1 MNNLMSN
8 KQKDNHSPN
17 NTTDTSMAKESDY
30 TGGAMQHLF
39 KRILGLQGL
48 GAQALSRSWWQR
60 WVYPLLFLLT
70 LTLSLATYL
79 TLDSVQ
85 QSVNTYIND
94 NQRALVGGDLILN
107 SKQDWP
113 SEVLAQVKTIADT
126 QTVYD
131 YQFTAMVVTDEQT
144 LLTSVKAVS
153 PAYPLYGEA
162 ELASGQPL
170 WEQLTS
176 NNVVVAPEV
185 LNGLN
190 ANIGDQITIGDAE
203 FTISDVLTK
212 EPDRPL
218 TAFGF
223 GGRVLMQQDALA
235 ATNLLGER
243 SRINYRIEL
252 AGEPELMAEQY
263 DKLTQIL
270 TNYPDI
276 ELSDAESADTSV
288 SRISDNVLMFLKL
301 LVIAVLLLSAVAMY
315 GVITAFVTKQQSSN
329 AIRLALGEPLGSLKR
344 SYYQLLI
351 VTTIIA
357 CIAAIIVS
365 FGLLKVGQPYLGAIL
380 PADVGLAI
388 NPISAIKTIIIALVL
403 TLLIAQRGLSTLSTT
418 KPATLL
424 SQGASQ
430 QVQNLPW
437 YQRLPL
443 LWYGLM
449 LTGLYAFFAYE
460 VSSFKLG
467 AQLLIG
473 LIGFVAIFWLL
484 ARAWLW
490 LLAKLATNSNISWM
504 QRIAIHNLA
513 RKGNQSAL
521 FFVTLSLSVAVL
533 TLITTLNH
541 SINTQFVN
549 AYPEDAPNLFLLDIQ
564 SDQHDEIDNII
575 GAPVSYYP
583 VIRARVVTANNVP
596 VQDIEPAD
604 GFDDPARV
612 FNLSYADTVMDT
624 EFITDAVKDKQLY
637 APINVQNQTEN
648 ERGTLQNS
656 VQQSVQISEQTIAP
670 MSILDTAASLL
681 NVGMGDQVR
690 FNIQGIEI
698 VGQITSIRSRYE
710 QGPSPYFYFL
720 FEPAVLSAAP
730 QIQFATAHVAADDI
744 PDLQGKLVRQFPAV
758 TTIDGTAIAQQIQ
771 ELVVQMSR
779 LVYVFTLLALLTG
792 IMVLIS
798 SLLSTSQDRMQE
810 SASFRLL
817 GMQKRDLYMLNIL
830 ELGILGISAA
840 LFAVI
845 IANIGAWAA
854 ITQWF
859 NLQFSVPWASLG
871 IGGVTLVAL
880 LFAIAIIYVRLVIG
894 RGIMARVRAM
904 I

>member
-1 MNNLMSN
+1 M
-8 KQKDNHSPN
+8 DNMDNES
-17 NTTDTSMAKESDY
+17 TDSRGIIS
-30 TGGAMQHLF
+30 QLF
-39 KRILGLQGL
+39 NRLLISKNL

-60 WVYPLLFLLT
+60 WIYPVLFLIT
-70 LTLSLATYL
+70 LVLSLATYL
-79 TLDSVQ
+79 TLDSIQ
-85 QSVNTYIND
+85 QSVDTYIND

-113 SEVLAQVKTIADT
+113 SEILAQVETVADT
-126 QTVYD
+126 QIVYD
-131 YQFTAMVVTDEQT
+131 YQFSAMVVTDEQT
-144 LLTSVKAVS
+144 LLASVKAVS

-170 WEQLTS
+170 WQQLS
-176 NNVVVAPEV
+176 AANVVVAPEV
-185 LNGLN
+185 LNSLN
-190 ANIGDQITIGDAE
+190 ASVGDQITIGDAE
-203 FTISDVLTK
+203 FIISDVLTK

-223 GGRVLMQQDALA
+223 GGRVLMHQDALA
-235 ATNLLGER
+235 ATNLLGQR

-252 AGEPELMAEQY
+252 AGAPELMAVQR

-270 TNYPDI
+270 NNYPDI
-276 ELSDAESADTSV
+276 ELSDAKSADTSV

-329 AIRLALGEPLGSLKR
+329 AIRLALGEPLKSLKR

-357 CIAAIIVS
+357 CVAAVIVS
-365 FGLLKVGQPYLGAIL
+365 FGLLKVGQPYLIAIL

-403 TLLIAQRGLSTLSTT
+403 TLLIAQRGLSTLSST

-424 SQGASQ
+424 NQGASTNS
-430 QVQNLPW
+430 QNLPW
-437 YQRLPL
+437 YRSLPL

-449 LTGLYAFFAYE
+449 LVGLYVFFAYE
-460 VSSFKLG
+460 VNSLLLG
-467 AQLLIG
+467 AQLLVG
-473 LIGFVAIFWLL
+473 LTAFVAIFWLL
-484 ARAWLW
+484 ARGWLW
-490 LLAKLATNSNISWM
+490 LLTKFAKHSNISWM

-541 SINTQFVN
+541 SINAQFIN

-564 SDQHDEIDNII
+564 SDQHDEINNII
-575 GAPVSYYP
+575 AAPVSYYP
-583 VIRARVVTANNVP
+583 VIRARVVTANNIP

-624 EFITDAVKDKQLY
+624 EFITDAVENDKLY
-637 APINVQNQTEN
+637 APIKTADNDPAQT
-648 ERGTLQNS
+648 
-656 VQQSVQISEQTIAP
+656 VAP
-670 MSILDTAASLL
+670 LSILDTAASLL

-710 QGPSPYFYFL
+710 KGPSPYFYFL
-720 FEPAVLSAAP
+720 FEPKVLAAAP

-744 PDLQGKLVRQFPAV
+744 PKLQGQLVREFPAV
-758 TTIDGTAIAQQIQ
+758 TTIDGTAIAEQVQ

-798 SLLSTSQDRMQE
+798 SLLSTSQDRMKD

-817 GMQKRDLYMLNIL
+817 GMQKRDLYMLNTL

-859 NLQFSVPWASLG
+859 NLRFSVPWTSLG
-871 IGGVTLVAL
+871 MGGVALIGL
-880 LFAIAIIYVRLVIG
+880 LFAIAIIYVKLVIG

>member
-1 MNNLMSN
+1 MTKATIKKSDTAINN
-8 KQKDNHSPN
+8 QA
-17 NTTDTSMAKESDY
+17 TDTKGSSFFSRQ
-30 TGGAMQHLF
+30 T
-39 KRILGLQGL
+39 L
-48 GAQALSRSWWQR
+48 GAKALTRSWWQR
-60 WVYPLLFLLT
+60 WVYPVLFLMT

-85 QSVNTYIND
+85 QSFDSYIND

-113 SEVLAQVKTIADT
+113 SEVLSQVETIPNT
-126 QTVYD
+126 QIVYD
-131 YQFTAMVVTDEQT
+131 YQFSAMLVNDEQT
-144 LLTSVKAVS
+144 LLASVKAVS
-153 PAYPLYGEA
+153 PSYPLYGTA

-170 WEQLTS
+170 WDQLTS
-176 NNVVVAPEV
+176 DSVIVAPEV
-185 LNGLN
+185 LSSLQ
-190 ANIGDQITIGDAE
+190 ADVGDRITIGDAQ

-218 TAFGF
+218 TTFGF
-223 GGRVLMQQDALA
+223 GGRVLMKQDALPS
-235 ATNLLGER
+235 TNLLGQR
-243 SRINYRIEL
+243 SRINYRIEM
-252 AGEPELMAEQY
+252 AGDPELITTQREQ
-263 DKLTQIL
+263 LTDIL

-315 GVITAFVTKQQSSN
+315 GVISAFVSKQQSNN

-351 VTTIIA
+351 VTTVIA
-357 CIAAIIVS
+357 CIAAVALS
-365 FGLLKVGQPYLGAIL
+365 LGLLKIGQPYMVAIL

-388 NPISAIKTIIIALVL
+388 NPISAIKTIVIALAL
-403 TLLIAQRGLSTLSTT
+403 TLLIAQRGLSALNTT

-424 SQGASQ
+424 NQGASTQ
-430 QVQNLPW
+430 TQNLPW
-437 YQRLPL
+437 YRRVPL
-443 LWYGLM
+443 LWYGLV
-449 LTGLYAFFAYE
+449 LAGLYAFFAYE
-460 VSSFKLG
+460 VGSLSLG
-467 AQLLIG
+467 AQLLGG

-484 ARAWLW
+484 ARGWLW
-490 LLAKLATNSNISWM
+490 LLNKLASNTKVSWM

-541 SINTQFVN
+541 SINAQFIN
-549 AYPEDAPNLFLLDIQ
+549 AYPEDAPNLFLLDVQ
-564 SDQHDEIDNII
+564 SDQHDDIDAII
-575 GAPVSYYP
+575 EAPVTYYP
-583 VIRARVVTANNVP
+583 VIRARVETANNVAAK
-596 VQDIEPAD
+596 DIEPAD
-604 GFDDPARV
+604 GFDDPTRV
-612 FNLSYADTVMDT
+612 FNLSYADTVMET
-624 EFITDAVKDKQLY
+624 EYITESLTDDALY
-637 APINVQNQTEN
+637 SSIDATN
-648 ERGTLQNS
+648 E
-656 VQQSVQISEQTIAP
+656 QIKP
-670 MSILDTAASLL
+670 LSILDTAAGML

-698 VGQITSIRSRYE
+698 IGQITSIRTRYE
-710 QGPSPYFYFL
+710 RGPSPYFYFL
-720 FEPAVLSAAP
+720 FEPSVLSAAP
-730 QIQFATAHVAADDI
+730 QIQFATAHVSEDAI
-744 PDLQGKLVRQFPAV
+744 PELQGKLVREFPAV
-758 TTIDGTAIAQQIQ
+758 TTIDGTAIAKQIQ

-792 IMVLIS
+792 VMVLIS
-798 SLLSTSQDRMQE
+798 SLLSTSQDRMKD

-830 ELGILGISAA
+830 ELGVLGISAA
-840 LFAVI
+840 IFAVV
-845 IANIGAWAA
+845 IASVGAWAA

-859 NLQFSVPWASLG
+859 NLQFSVPWTSLA
-871 IGGVTLVAL
+871 IGGAALIVL

>member
-1 MNNLMSN
+1 MNEKLT
-8 KQKDNHSPN
+8 DNTS
-17 NTTDTSMAKESDY
+17 TDIKKTDTSMLN
-30 TGGAMQHLF
+30 QLF
-39 KRILGLQGL
+39 TKTLGS
-48 GAQALSRSWWQR
+48 QALSRSWWQR
-60 WVYPLLFLLT
+60 WVYPVLFLLT

-85 QSVNTYIND
+85 QSVDSYIND

-113 SEVLAQVKTIADT
+113 SEVLSQVETIPNT

-131 YQFTAMVVTDEQT
+131 YQFSAMLVNDEQT
-144 LLTSVKAVS
+144 LLASVKAVS
-153 PAYPLYGEA
+153 PSYPLYGTA

-170 WEQLTS
+170 WDQLTS
-176 NNVVVAPEV
+176 DNVIVAPEV
-185 LNGLN
+185 LSSLQ
-190 ANIGDQITIGDAE
+190 ADVGDRITIGDAQ

-218 TAFGF
+218 TTFGF
-223 GGRVLMQQDALA
+223 GGRVLMKQDSLPS
-235 ATNLLGER
+235 TNLLGQR
-243 SRINYRIEL
+243 SRINYRIEM
-252 AGEPELMAEQY
+252 AGDPELITTQREQ
-263 DKLTQIL
+263 LTDIL

-315 GVITAFVTKQQSSN
+315 GVISAFVSKQQSNN

-351 VTTIIA
+351 ITTVIA
-357 CIAAIIVS
+357 CIAAVALS
-365 FGLLKVGQPYLGAIL
+365 LGLLKIGQPYLVAIL

-388 NPISAIKTIIIALVL
+388 NPISAIKTIVIALAL
-403 TLLIAQRGLSTLSTT
+403 TLLIAQRGLSALNTT

-424 SQGASQ
+424 NQGASTQ
-430 QVQNLPW
+430 TQNLPW
-437 YQRLPL
+437 YRRVPL
-443 LWYGLM
+443 LWYGLV
-449 LTGLYAFFAYE
+449 LAGLYAFFAYE
-460 VSSFKLG
+460 VGSLSLG
-467 AQLLIG
+467 AQLLGG

-484 ARAWLW
+484 ARGWLW
-490 LLAKLATNSNISWM
+490 LLNKLASNTKVSWM

-541 SINTQFVN
+541 SINAQFIN
-549 AYPEDAPNLFLLDIQ
+549 AYPEDAPNLFLLDVQ
-564 SDQHDEIDNII
+564 SDQHDDIDTII
-575 GAPVSYYP
+575 EAPVTYYP
-583 VIRARVVTANNVP
+583 VIRARVETANDVAAK
-596 VQDIEPAD
+596 DIEPAD
-604 GFDDPARV
+604 GFDDPTRV
-612 FNLSYADTVMDT
+612 FNLSYADTVMET
-624 EFITDAVKDKQLY
+624 EYITESLTDDALY
-637 APINVQNQTEN
+637 TPIDATN
-648 ERGTLQNS
+648 E
-656 VQQSVQISEQTIAP
+656 QIKP
-670 MSILDTAASLL
+670 LSILDTAAGML

-698 VGQITSIRSRYE
+698 IGQITSIRTRYE
-710 QGPSPYFYFL
+710 RGPSPYFYFL
-720 FEPAVLSAAP
+720 FEPSVLSAAP
-730 QIQFATAHVAADDI
+730 QIQFATAHVSEDAI
-744 PDLQGKLVRQFPAV
+744 PELQGKLVREFPAV
-758 TTIDGTAIAQQIQ
+758 TTIDGTAIAKQIQ

-792 IMVLIS
+792 VMVLIS
-798 SLLSTSQDRMQE
+798 SLLSTSQDRMKD

-830 ELGILGISAA
+830 ELGVLGISAA
-840 LFAVI
+840 TFAVV
-845 IANIGAWAA
+845 IASVGAWAA

-859 NLQFSVPWASLG
+859 NLQFSVPWTSLA
-871 IGGVTLVAL
+871 IGGAALIVL

-904 I
+904 V

>member
-1 MNNLMSN
+1 MNNLNNN
-8 KQKDNHSPN
+8 KQTEQHSPIDATA
-17 NTTDTSMAKESDY
+17 TTDNSMAKESDY
-30 TGGAMQHLF
+30 TGGIMRQLF
-39 KRILGLQGL
+39 SSILSLPILCLQGL

-60 WVYPLLFLLT
+60 WIYPLLFLLT

-107 SKQDWP
+107 SKQEWP
-113 SEVLAQVKTIADT
+113 SEVLTQVETVADT
-126 QTVYD
+126 QIVYD
-131 YQFTAMVVTDEQT
+131 YQFSAMVVTDEQT
-144 LLTSVKAVS
+144 LLASVKAVS

-170 WEQLTS
+170 WERLTS
-176 NNVVVAPEV
+176 ENVIVAPEV
-185 LNGLN
+185 LNSLN
-190 ANIGDQITIGDAE
+190 ASVGDQITIGDAE

-223 GGRVLMQQDALA
+223 GGRVLMHQDALA
-235 ATNLLGER
+235 ATNLLGQR

-252 AGEPELMAEQY
+252 AGEPELMAVQR

-301 LVIAVLLLSAVAMY
+301 LVIAVLLLSAVATY

-329 AIRLALGEPLGSLKR
+329 AIRLALGEPLKSLKR

-357 CIAAIIVS
+357 CIAAVIVS
-365 FGLLKVGQPYLGAIL
+365 FGLLKVGQPYLIAIL

-424 SQGASQ
+424 NQGVSTNSQ
-430 QVQNLPW
+430 NMPW

-449 LTGLYAFFAYE
+449 LIGLYAFFAYE
-460 VSSFKLG
+460 VNSLILG

-473 LIGFVAIFWLL
+473 LTVFVAIFWLL
-484 ARAWLW
+484 ARGWLW
-490 LLAKLATNSNISWM
+490 ILTKFAKHSNISWM

-541 SINTQFVN
+541 SINAQFIN

-564 SDQHDEIDNII
+564 SDQHDEINNII
-575 GAPVSYYP
+575 AAPVSYYP
-583 VIRARVVTANNVP
+583 VIRARVVTANDVP

-604 GFDDPARV
+604 GFDDPTRV

-624 EFITDAVKDKQLY
+624 EFITDSLVKNELY
-637 APINVQNQTEN
+637 APIQTTDN
-648 ERGTLQNS
+648 DPA
-656 VQQSVQISEQTIAP
+656 QTVAP
-670 MSILDTAASLL
+670 LSILDTAASLL

-710 QGPSPYFYFL
+710 KGPSPYFYFL
-720 FEPAVLSAAP
+720 FEPDVLAAAP
-730 QIQFATAHVAADDI
+730 QIQFATAHVAAEDI
-744 PDLQGKLVRQFPAV
+744 PKLQGQLVREFPAV
-758 TTIDGTAIAQQIQ
+758 TTIDGTAIAQQVQ

-798 SLLSTSQDRMQE
+798 SLLSTSQDRMAD

-859 NLQFSVPWASLG
+859 NLRFSVPWVSLG
-871 IGGVTLVAL
+871 IGGVALVIL

>member
-1 MNNLMSN
+1 M
-8 KQKDNHSPN
+8 DNMDNES
-17 NTTDTSMAKESDY
+17 TDSRGIIS
-30 TGGAMQHLF
+30 QLF
-39 KRILGLQGL
+39 NRLLISKNL

-60 WVYPLLFLLT
+60 WIYPVLFLIT
-70 LTLSLATYL
+70 LVLSLATYL
-79 TLDSVQ
+79 TLDSIQ
-85 QSVNTYIND
+85 QSVDTYIND

-113 SEVLAQVKTIADT
+113 SEILAQVETVADT
-126 QTVYD
+126 QIVYD
-131 YQFTAMVVTDEQT
+131 YQFSAMVVTDEQT
-144 LLTSVKAVS
+144 LLASVKAVS

-170 WEQLTS
+170 WQQLS
-176 NNVVVAPEV
+176 AANVVVAPEV
-185 LNGLN
+185 LNSLN
-190 ANIGDQITIGDAE
+190 ASVGDQITIGDAE
-203 FTISDVLTK
+203 FIISDVLTK

-223 GGRVLMQQDALA
+223 GGRVLMHQDALA
-235 ATNLLGER
+235 ATNLLGQR

-252 AGEPELMAEQY
+252 AGAPELMAVQR

-270 TNYPDI
+270 NNYPDI
-276 ELSDAESADTSV
+276 ELSDAKSADTSV

-329 AIRLALGEPLGSLKR
+329 AIRLALGEPLKSLKR

-357 CIAAIIVS
+357 CVAAVIVS
-365 FGLLKVGQPYLGAIL
+365 FGLLNVGQSYLIAIL

-403 TLLIAQRGLSTLSTT
+403 TLLIAQRGLSTLSST

-424 SQGASQ
+424 NQGASTNS
-430 QVQNLPW
+430 QNLPW
-437 YQRLPL
+437 YRSLPL

-449 LTGLYAFFAYE
+449 LVGLYVFFAYE
-460 VSSFKLG
+460 VNSLLLG

-473 LIGFVAIFWLL
+473 LTAFVAIFWLL
-484 ARAWLW
+484 ARGWLW
-490 LLAKLATNSNISWM
+490 LLTKFAKHSNISWM

-541 SINTQFVN
+541 SINAQFIN

-564 SDQHDEIDNII
+564 SDQHDEINNII
-575 GAPVSYYP
+575 AAPVSYYP
-583 VIRARVVTANNVP
+583 VIRARVVTANNIP

-624 EFITDAVKDKQLY
+624 EFITDAVENDKLY
-637 APINVQNQTEN
+637 APIKTSDNDPAQT
-648 ERGTLQNS
+648 
-656 VQQSVQISEQTIAP
+656 VAP
-670 MSILDTAASLL
+670 LSILDTAASLL

-710 QGPSPYFYFL
+710 KGPSPYFYFL
-720 FEPAVLSAAP
+720 FEPEVLAAAP

-744 PDLQGKLVRQFPAV
+744 PKLQGQLVREFPAV
-758 TTIDGTAIAQQIQ
+758 TTIDGTAIAQQVQ

-798 SLLSTSQDRMQE
+798 SLLSTSQDRMKD

-830 ELGILGISAA
+830 ELSILGISAA

-859 NLQFSVPWASLG
+859 NLRFSVPWTSLA
-871 IGGVTLVAL
+871 IGGVALVVL

>member
-1 MNNLMSN
+1 M
-8 KQKDNHSPN
+8 DNMDNES
-17 NTTDTSMAKESDY
+17 TDSRGIIS
-30 TGGAMQHLF
+30 QLF
-39 KRILGLQGL
+39 NRLLISKNL

-60 WVYPLLFLLT
+60 WIYPVLFLIT
-70 LTLSLATYL
+70 LVLSLATYL
-79 TLDSVQ
+79 TLDSIQ
-85 QSVNTYIND
+85 QSVDTYIND

-113 SEVLAQVKTIADT
+113 SEILAQVETVADT
-126 QTVYD
+126 QIVYD
-131 YQFTAMVVTDEQT
+131 YQFSAMVVTDEQT
-144 LLTSVKAVS
+144 LLASVKAVS

-170 WEQLTS
+170 WQQLS
-176 NNVVVAPEV
+176 AANVVVAPEV
-185 LNGLN
+185 LNSLN
-190 ANIGDQITIGDAE
+190 ASVGDQITIGDAE
-203 FTISDVLTK
+203 FIISDVLTK

-223 GGRVLMQQDALA
+223 GGRVLMHQDALA
-235 ATNLLGER
+235 ATNLLGQR

-252 AGEPELMAEQY
+252 AGAPELMAVQR

-270 TNYPDI
+270 NNYPDI
-276 ELSDAESADTSV
+276 ELSDAKSADTSV

-329 AIRLALGEPLGSLKR
+329 AIRLALGEPLKSLKR

-357 CIAAIIVS
+357 CVAAVIVS
-365 FGLLKVGQPYLGAIL
+365 FGLLKVGQPYLIAIL

-403 TLLIAQRGLSTLSTT
+403 TLLIAQRGLSTLSST

-424 SQGASQ
+424 NQGASTNS
-430 QVQNLPW
+430 QNLPW
-437 YQRLPL
+437 YRSLPL

-449 LTGLYAFFAYE
+449 LVGLYVFFAYE
-460 VSSFKLG
+460 VNSLLLG

-473 LIGFVAIFWLL
+473 LTAFVAIFWLL
-484 ARAWLW
+484 ARGWLW
-490 LLAKLATNSNISWM
+490 LLTKFAKHSNISWM

-541 SINTQFVN
+541 SINAQFIN

-564 SDQHDEIDNII
+564 SDQHDEINNII
-575 GAPVSYYP
+575 AAPVSYYP
-583 VIRARVVTANNVP
+583 VIRARVVTANNIP

-624 EFITDAVKDKQLY
+624 EFITDAVENDKLY
-637 APINVQNQTEN
+637 APIKTSDNDPAQT
-648 ERGTLQNS
+648 
-656 VQQSVQISEQTIAP
+656 VAP
-670 MSILDTAASLL
+670 LSILDTAASLL

-710 QGPSPYFYFL
+710 KGPSPYFYFL
-720 FEPAVLSAAP
+720 FEPKVLAAAP

-744 PDLQGKLVRQFPAV
+744 PKLQGQLVREFPAV
-758 TTIDGTAIAQQIQ
+758 TTIDGTAIAEQVQ

-798 SLLSTSQDRMQE
+798 SLLSTSQDRMKD

-817 GMQKRDLYMLNIL
+817 GMQKRDLYMLNTL

-859 NLQFSVPWASLG
+859 NLRFSVPWTSLG
-871 IGGVTLVAL
+871 MGGVALIGL
-880 LFAIAIIYVRLVIG
+880 LFAIAIIYVKLVIG

>member
-1 MNNLMSN
+1 MDQKSMDNMDNESNDSRGIISQLFNRLLISKNLGS
-8 KQKDNHSPN
+8 
-17 NTTDTSMAKESDY
+17 
-30 TGGAMQHLF
+30 
-39 KRILGLQGL
+39 
-48 GAQALSRSWWQR
+48 QALSRSWWQR
-60 WVYPLLFLLT
+60 WIYPVLFLIT
-70 LTLSLATYL
+70 LVLSLATYL
-79 TLDSVQ
+79 TLDSIQ
-85 QSVNTYIND
+85 QSVDTYIND

-113 SEVLAQVKTIADT
+113 SEILAQVETVADT
-126 QTVYD
+126 QIVYD
-131 YQFTAMVVTDEQT
+131 YQFSAMVVTDEQT
-144 LLTSVKAVS
+144 LLASVKAVS

-170 WEQLTS
+170 WQQLS
-176 NNVVVAPEV
+176 AANVVVAPEV
-185 LNGLN
+185 LNSLN
-190 ANIGDQITIGDAE
+190 ASVGDQITIGDAE
-203 FTISDVLTK
+203 FIISDVLTK

-223 GGRVLMQQDALA
+223 GGRVLMHQDALA
-235 ATNLLGER
+235 ATNLLGQR

-252 AGEPELMAEQY
+252 AGAPELMAVQR

-270 TNYPDI
+270 NNYPDI
-276 ELSDAESADTSV
+276 ELSDAKSADTSV

-329 AIRLALGEPLGSLKR
+329 AIRLALGEPLKSLKR

-357 CIAAIIVS
+357 CVAAVIVS
-365 FGLLKVGQPYLGAIL
+365 FGLLKVGQPYLIAIL

-403 TLLIAQRGLSTLSTT
+403 TLLIAQRGLSTLSST

-424 SQGASQ
+424 NQGASTNS
-430 QVQNLPW
+430 QNLPW
-437 YQRLPL
+437 YRSLPL

-449 LTGLYAFFAYE
+449 LVGLYVFFAYE
-460 VSSFKLG
+460 VNSLLLG

-473 LIGFVAIFWLL
+473 LTAFVAIFWLL
-484 ARAWLW
+484 ARGWLW
-490 LLAKLATNSNISWM
+490 LLTKFAKHSNISWM

-541 SINTQFVN
+541 SINAQFIN

-564 SDQHDEIDNII
+564 SDQHDAINNII
-575 GAPVSYYP
+575 AAPVSYYP
-583 VIRARVVTANNVP
+583 VIRARVVTANDVP
-596 VQDIEPAD
+596 VQDIEPTD
-604 GFDDPARV
+604 GFDDPTRV

-624 EFITDAVKDKQLY
+624 EFITDAVKNDKLY
-637 APINVQNQTEN
+637 APIKTTANDPAQT
-648 ERGTLQNS
+648 
-656 VQQSVQISEQTIAP
+656 VAP
-670 MSILDTAASLL
+670 LSILDTAASLL

-710 QGPSPYFYFL
+710 KGPSPYFYFL
-720 FEPAVLSAAP
+720 FEPEVLAAAP
-730 QIQFATAHVAADDI
+730 QIQFATAHVAAEDI
-744 PDLQGKLVRQFPAV
+744 PKLQGQLVREFPAV
-758 TTIDGTAIAQQIQ
+758 TTIDGTAIAEQVQ

-798 SLLSTSQDRMQE
+798 SLLSTSQDRMKD

-859 NLQFSVPWASLG
+859 NLRFSVPWTSLG
-871 IGGVTLVAL
+871 MGGVALVVL

>member
-1 MNNLMSN
+1 MTKATITENDTAINNKTANAKSGGFFS
-8 KQKDNHSPN
+8 SP
-17 NTTDTSMAKESDY
+17 T
-30 TGGAMQHLF
+30 
-39 KRILGLQGL
+39 L

-60 WVYPLLFLLT
+60 WVYPVLFLLT

-85 QSVNTYIND
+85 QSVDSYIND

-113 SEVLAQVKTIADT
+113 SEVLSQVETIPNT
-126 QTVYD
+126 QAVYD
-131 YQFTAMVVTDEQT
+131 YQFSAMLVNDEQT
-144 LLTSVKAVS
+144 LFASVKAVS
-153 PAYPLYGEA
+153 PSYPLYGTA

-170 WEQLTS
+170 WDQLTS
-176 NNVVVAPEV
+176 DSVIVAPEV
-185 LNGLN
+185 LSSLQ
-190 ANIGDQITIGDAE
+190 ADVGDRITIGDGQ

-218 TAFGF
+218 TTFGF
-223 GGRVLMQQDALA
+223 GGRVLMTQDALPS
-235 ATNLLGER
+235 TNLLGQR
-243 SRINYRIEL
+243 SRINYRIEM
-252 AGEPELMAEQY
+252 AGDPELITTQR
-263 DKLTQIL
+263 DKLTDIL

-315 GVITAFVTKQQSSN
+315 GVISAFVSKQQSNN

-351 VTTIIA
+351 ITTVIA
-357 CIAAIIVS
+357 CFAAVALS
-365 FGLLKVGQPYLGAIL
+365 LGLLKIGQPYLVAIL
-380 PADVGLAI
+380 PADVGLSI
-388 NPISAIKTIIIALVL
+388 NPISAIKTIVIALAL
-403 TLLIAQRGLSTLSTT
+403 TILIAQRGLSALNTT

-424 SQGASQ
+424 NQGASTQ
-430 QVQNLPW
+430 TQNLPW
-437 YQRLPL
+437 YRRVPL
-443 LWYGLM
+443 LWYGLV
-449 LTGLYAFFAYE
+449 LAGLYAFFAYE
-460 VSSFKLG
+460 VGSLSLG
-467 AQLLIG
+467 AQLLGG
-473 LIGFVAIFWLL
+473 LICFVAIFWLL
-484 ARAWLW
+484 ARGWLW
-490 LLAKLATNSNISWM
+490 LLNKLASNTKVSWM

-541 SINTQFVN
+541 SINAQFIN
-549 AYPEDAPNLFLLDIQ
+549 AYPEDAPNLFLLDVQ
-564 SDQHDEIDNII
+564 SDQHNDIDAII
-575 GAPVSYYP
+575 EAPVTYYP
-583 VIRARVVTANNVP
+583 VIRARVETANDVAAK
-596 VQDIEPAD
+596 DIEPAD
-604 GFDDPARV
+604 GFDDPTRV

-624 EFITDAVKDKQLY
+624 EYITESLTDDALY
-637 APINVQNQTEN
+637 TPIDATN
-648 ERGTLQNS
+648 E
-656 VQQSVQISEQTIAP
+656 QIKP
-670 MSILDTAASLL
+670 LSILDTAAGML

-698 VGQITSIRSRYE
+698 IGQITSIRTRYE
-710 QGPSPYFYFL
+710 RGPSPYFYFL
-720 FEPAVLSAAP
+720 FEPSVLSAAP
-730 QIQFATAHVAADDI
+730 QIQFATAHVSENDI
-744 PDLQGKLVRQFPAV
+744 PELQGKLVREFPAV
-758 TTIDGTAIAQQIQ
+758 TTIDGTAIAKQIQ

-792 IMVLIS
+792 VMVLIS
-798 SLLSTSQDRMQE
+798 SLLSTSQDRMKD

-830 ELGILGISAA
+830 ELGVLGISAA
-840 LFAVI
+840 TFAVV
-845 IANIGAWAA
+845 IASVGAWAA

-859 NLQFSVPWASLG
+859 NLQFSVPWTSLA
-871 IGGVTLVAL
+871 IGGAALIVL

>member
-1 MNNLMSN
+1 M
-8 KQKDNHSPN
+8 DNES
-17 NTTDTSMAKESDY
+17 TDSRGIIS
-30 TGGAMQHLF
+30 QLF
-39 KRILGLQGL
+39 NRLLISKNL

-60 WVYPLLFLLT
+60 WIYPVLFLIT
-70 LTLSLATYL
+70 LVLSLATYL
-79 TLDSVQ
+79 TLDSIQ
-85 QSVNTYIND
+85 QSVDTYIND

-113 SEVLAQVKTIADT
+113 SEILAQVETVADT
-126 QTVYD
+126 QIVYD
-131 YQFTAMVVTDEQT
+131 YQFSAMVVTDEQT
-144 LLTSVKAVS
+144 LLASVKAVS

-170 WEQLTS
+170 WQQLS
-176 NNVVVAPEV
+176 AANVVVAPEV
-185 LNGLN
+185 LNSLN
-190 ANIGDQITIGDAE
+190 ASVGDQITIGDAE
-203 FTISDVLTK
+203 FIISDVLTK

-223 GGRVLMQQDALA
+223 GGRVLMHQDALA
-235 ATNLLGER
+235 ATNLLGQR

-252 AGEPELMAEQY
+252 AGAPELMAVQR

-270 TNYPDI
+270 NNYPDI
-276 ELSDAESADTSV
+276 ELSDAKSADTSV

-329 AIRLALGEPLGSLKR
+329 AIRLALGEPLKSLKR

-357 CIAAIIVS
+357 CVAAVIVS
-365 FGLLKVGQPYLGAIL
+365 FGLLKVGQPYLIAIL

-403 TLLIAQRGLSTLSTT
+403 TLLIAQRGLSTLSST

-424 SQGASQ
+424 NQGASTNS
-430 QVQNLPW
+430 QNLPW
-437 YQRLPL
+437 YRSLPL

-449 LTGLYAFFAYE
+449 LVGLYVFFAYE
-460 VSSFKLG
+460 VNSLLLG
-467 AQLLIG
+467 AQLLVG
-473 LIGFVAIFWLL
+473 LTAFVAIFWLL
-484 ARAWLW
+484 ARGWLW
-490 LLAKLATNSNISWM
+490 LLTKFAKHSNISWM

-541 SINTQFVN
+541 SINAQFIN

-564 SDQHDEIDNII
+564 SDQHDEINNII
-575 GAPVSYYP
+575 AAPVSYYP
-583 VIRARVVTANNVP
+583 VIRARVVTANNIP

-624 EFITDAVKDKQLY
+624 EFITDAVENDKLY
-637 APINVQNQTEN
+637 TPIKTSDNDPAQTVAP
-648 ERGTLQNS
+648 L
-656 VQQSVQISEQTIAP
+656 
-670 MSILDTAASLL
+670 SILDTAASLL

-710 QGPSPYFYFL
+710 KGPSPYFYFL
-720 FEPAVLSAAP
+720 FEPKVLAAAP

-744 PDLQGKLVRQFPAV
+744 PKLQGQLVREFPAV
-758 TTIDGTAIAQQIQ
+758 TTIDGTAIAQQVQ

-798 SLLSTSQDRMQE
+798 SLLSTSQDRMKD

-830 ELGILGISAA
+830 ELSILGISAA

-859 NLQFSVPWASLG
+859 NLRFSVPWTSLA
-871 IGGVTLVAL
+871 IGGVALVVL

>member
-1 MNNLMSN
+1 M
-8 KQKDNHSPN
+8 DNMDNES
-17 NTTDTSMAKESDY
+17 TDSRGIIS
-30 TGGAMQHLF
+30 QLF
-39 KRILGLQGL
+39 NRLLISKNL

-60 WVYPLLFLLT
+60 WIYPVLFLIT
-70 LTLSLATYL
+70 LVLSLATYL
-79 TLDSVQ
+79 TLDSIQ
-85 QSVNTYIND
+85 QSVDTYIND

-113 SEVLAQVKTIADT
+113 SEILAQVETVADT
-126 QTVYD
+126 QIVYD
-131 YQFTAMVVTDEQT
+131 YQFSAMVVTDEQT
-144 LLTSVKAVS
+144 LLASVKAVS

-170 WEQLTS
+170 WQQLS
-176 NNVVVAPEV
+176 AANVVVAPEV
-185 LNGLN
+185 LNSLN
-190 ANIGDQITIGDAE
+190 ASVGDQITIGDAE
-203 FTISDVLTK
+203 FIISDVLTK

-223 GGRVLMQQDALA
+223 GGRVLMHQDALA
-235 ATNLLGER
+235 ATNLLGQR

-252 AGEPELMAEQY
+252 AGAPELMAVQR

-270 TNYPDI
+270 NNYPDI
-276 ELSDAESADTSV
+276 ELSDAKSADTSV

-329 AIRLALGEPLGSLKR
+329 AIRLALGEPLKSLKR

-357 CIAAIIVS
+357 CVAAVIVS
-365 FGLLKVGQPYLGAIL
+365 FGLLKVGQPYLIAIL

-403 TLLIAQRGLSTLSTT
+403 TLLIAQRGLSTLSST

-424 SQGASQ
+424 NQGASTNS
-430 QVQNLPW
+430 QNLPW
-437 YQRLPL
+437 YRSLPL

-449 LTGLYAFFAYE
+449 LVGLYVFFAYE
-460 VSSFKLG
+460 VNSLLLG

-473 LIGFVAIFWLL
+473 LTAFVAIFWLL
-484 ARAWLW
+484 ARGWLW
-490 LLAKLATNSNISWM
+490 LLTKFAKHSNISWM

-541 SINTQFVN
+541 SINAQFIN

-564 SDQHDEIDNII
+564 SDQHDEINNII
-575 GAPVSYYP
+575 AAPVSYYP
-583 VIRARVVTANNVP
+583 VIRARVVTANNIP

-624 EFITDAVKDKQLY
+624 EFITDAVENDKLY
-637 APINVQNQTEN
+637 TPIKTSDNDPTQTVAP
-648 ERGTLQNS
+648 L
-656 VQQSVQISEQTIAP
+656 
-670 MSILDTAASLL
+670 SILDTAASLL

-710 QGPSPYFYFL
+710 KGPSPYFYFL
-720 FEPAVLSAAP
+720 FEPEVLAAAP
-730 QIQFATAHVAADDI
+730 QIQFATAHVTAEDI
-744 PDLQGKLVRQFPAV
+744 PKLQGQLVREFPAV
-758 TTIDGTAIAQQIQ
+758 TTIDGTAIAEQVQ

-798 SLLSTSQDRMQE
+798 SLLSTSQDRMKD

-859 NLQFSVPWASLG
+859 NLRFSVPWTSLG
-871 IGGVTLVAL
+871 MGGVALIGL

>member
-1 MNNLMSN
+1 M
-8 KQKDNHSPN
+8 DNMDNES
-17 NTTDTSMAKESDY
+17 TDSRGIIS
-30 TGGAMQHLF
+30 QLF
-39 KRILGLQGL
+39 NRLLISKNL

-60 WVYPLLFLLT
+60 WIYPVLFLIT
-70 LTLSLATYL
+70 LVLSLATYL
-79 TLDSVQ
+79 TLDSIQ
-85 QSVNTYIND
+85 QSVDTYIND

-113 SEVLAQVKTIADT
+113 SEILAQVETVADT
-126 QTVYD
+126 QIVYD
-131 YQFTAMVVTDEQT
+131 YQFSAMVVTDEQT
-144 LLTSVKAVS
+144 LLASVKAVS

-170 WEQLTS
+170 WQQLS
-176 NNVVVAPEV
+176 AANVVVAPEV
-185 LNGLN
+185 LNSLN
-190 ANIGDQITIGDAE
+190 ASVGDQITIGDAE
-203 FTISDVLTK
+203 FIISDVLTK

-223 GGRVLMQQDALA
+223 GGRVLMHQDALA
-235 ATNLLGER
+235 ATNLLGQR

-252 AGEPELMAEQY
+252 AGAPELMAVQR

-270 TNYPDI
+270 NNYPDI
-276 ELSDAESADTSV
+276 ELSDAKSADTSV

-329 AIRLALGEPLGSLKR
+329 AIRLALGEPLKSLKR

-357 CIAAIIVS
+357 CVAAVIVS
-365 FGLLKVGQPYLGAIL
+365 FGLLKVGQPYLIAIL

-403 TLLIAQRGLSTLSTT
+403 TLLIAQRGLSTLSST

-424 SQGASQ
+424 NQGASTNS
-430 QVQNLPW
+430 QNLPW
-437 YQRLPL
+437 YRSLPL

-449 LTGLYAFFAYE
+449 LVGLYVFFAYE
-460 VSSFKLG
+460 VNSLLLG

-473 LIGFVAIFWLL
+473 LTAFVAIFWLL
-484 ARAWLW
+484 ARGWLW
-490 LLAKLATNSNISWM
+490 LLTKFAKHSNISWM

-541 SINTQFVN
+541 SINAQFIN

-564 SDQHDEIDNII
+564 SDQHDEINNII
-575 GAPVSYYP
+575 AAPVSYYP
-583 VIRARVVTANNVP
+583 VIRARVVTANNIP

-624 EFITDAVKDKQLY
+624 EFITDAVENDKLY
-637 APINVQNQTEN
+637 TPIKTSDNDPTQTVAP
-648 ERGTLQNS
+648 L
-656 VQQSVQISEQTIAP
+656 
-670 MSILDTAASLL
+670 SILDTAASLL

-710 QGPSPYFYFL
+710 KGPSPYFYFL
-720 FEPAVLSAAP
+720 FEPKVLAAAP

-744 PDLQGKLVRQFPAV
+744 PKLQGQLVREFPAV
-758 TTIDGTAIAQQIQ
+758 TTIDGTAIAQQVQ

-798 SLLSTSQDRMQE
+798 SLLSTSQDRMKD

-859 NLQFSVPWASLG
+859 NLRFSVPWTSLG
-871 IGGVTLVAL
+871 MGGVALIGL
-880 LFAIAIIYVRLVIG
+880 LFAIAIIYVKLVIG

>member
-1 MNNLMSN
+1 M
-8 KQKDNHSPN
+8 DNMDNES
-17 NTTDTSMAKESDY
+17 TDSRGIIS
-30 TGGAMQHLF
+30 QLF
-39 KRILGLQGL
+39 NRLLISKNL

-60 WVYPLLFLLT
+60 WIYPVLFLIT
-70 LTLSLATYL
+70 LVLSLATYL
-79 TLDSVQ
+79 TLDSIQ
-85 QSVNTYIND
+85 QSVDTYIND

-113 SEVLAQVKTIADT
+113 SEILAQVETVADT
-126 QTVYD
+126 QIVYD
-131 YQFTAMVVTDEQT
+131 YQFSAMVVTDEQT
-144 LLTSVKAVS
+144 LLASVKAVS

-170 WEQLTS
+170 WQQLS
-176 NNVVVAPEV
+176 AANVVVAPEV
-185 LNGLN
+185 LNSLN
-190 ANIGDQITIGDAE
+190 ASVGDQITIGDAE
-203 FTISDVLTK
+203 FIISDVLTK

-223 GGRVLMQQDALA
+223 GGRVLMHQDALA
-235 ATNLLGER
+235 ATNLLGQR

-252 AGEPELMAEQY
+252 AGAPELMAVQR

-270 TNYPDI
+270 NNYPDI
-276 ELSDAESADTSV
+276 ELSDAKSADTSV

-329 AIRLALGEPLGSLKR
+329 AIRLALGEPLKSLKR

-357 CIAAIIVS
+357 CVAAVIVS
-365 FGLLKVGQPYLGAIL
+365 FGLLKVGQPYLIAIL

-403 TLLIAQRGLSTLSTT
+403 TLLIAQRGLSTLSST

-424 SQGASQ
+424 NQGASTNS
-430 QVQNLPW
+430 QNLPW
-437 YQRLPL
+437 YRSLPL

-449 LTGLYAFFAYE
+449 LVGLYVFFAYE
-460 VSSFKLG
+460 VNSLLLG

-473 LIGFVAIFWLL
+473 LTAFVAIFWLL
-484 ARAWLW
+484 ARGWLW
-490 LLAKLATNSNISWM
+490 LLTKFAKHSNISWM

-541 SINTQFVN
+541 SINAQFIN

-564 SDQHDEIDNII
+564 SDQHDEINNII
-575 GAPVSYYP
+575 AAPVSYYP
-583 VIRARVVTANNVP
+583 VIRARVVTANNIP

-624 EFITDAVKDKQLY
+624 EFITDAVENDKLY
-637 APINVQNQTEN
+637 APIKTSDNDPAQT
-648 ERGTLQNS
+648 
-656 VQQSVQISEQTIAP
+656 VAP
-670 MSILDTAASLL
+670 LSILDTAASLL

-710 QGPSPYFYFL
+710 KGPSPYFYFL

-744 PDLQGKLVRQFPAV
+744 PKLQGQLVREFPAV
-758 TTIDGTAIAQQIQ
+758 TTIDGTAIAQQVQ

-798 SLLSTSQDRMQE
+798 SLLSTSQDRMKD

-830 ELGILGISAA
+830 ELSILGISAA

-859 NLQFSVPWASLG
+859 NLRFSVPWTSLG
-871 IGGVTLVAL
+871 MGGVALIGL

>member
-1 MNNLMSN
+1 M
-8 KQKDNHSPN
+8 DNMDNES
-17 NTTDTSMAKESDY
+17 TDSRGIIS
-30 TGGAMQHLF
+30 QLF
-39 KRILGLQGL
+39 NRLLISKNL

-60 WVYPLLFLLT
+60 WIYPVLFLIT
-70 LTLSLATYL
+70 LVLSLATYL
-79 TLDSVQ
+79 TLDSIQ
-85 QSVNTYIND
+85 QSVDTYIND

-113 SEVLAQVKTIADT
+113 SEILAQVETVADT
-126 QTVYD
+126 QIVYD
-131 YQFTAMVVTDEQT
+131 YQFSAMVVTDEQT
-144 LLTSVKAVS
+144 LLASVKAVS

-170 WEQLTS
+170 WQQLS
-176 NNVVVAPEV
+176 AANVVVAPEV
-185 LNGLN
+185 LNSLN
-190 ANIGDQITIGDAE
+190 ASVGDQITIGDAE
-203 FTISDVLTK
+203 FIISDVLTK

-223 GGRVLMQQDALA
+223 GGRVLMHQDALA
-235 ATNLLGER
+235 ATNLLGQR

-252 AGEPELMAEQY
+252 AGAPELMAVQR

-270 TNYPDI
+270 NNYPDI
-276 ELSDAESADTSV
+276 ELSDAKSADTSV

-329 AIRLALGEPLGSLKR
+329 AIRLALGEPLKSLKR

-357 CIAAIIVS
+357 CVAAVIVS
-365 FGLLKVGQPYLGAIL
+365 FGLLKVGQPYLIAIL

-403 TLLIAQRGLSTLSTT
+403 TLLIAQRGLSTLSST

-424 SQGASQ
+424 NQGASTNS
-430 QVQNLPW
+430 QNLPW
-437 YQRLPL
+437 YRSLPL

-449 LTGLYAFFAYE
+449 LVGLYVFFAYE
-460 VSSFKLG
+460 VNSLLLG

-473 LIGFVAIFWLL
+473 LTAFVAIFWLL
-484 ARAWLW
+484 ARGWLW
-490 LLAKLATNSNISWM
+490 LLTKFAKHSNISWM

-541 SINTQFVN
+541 SINAQFIN

-564 SDQHDEIDNII
+564 SDQHDEINNII
-575 GAPVSYYP
+575 AAPVSYYP
-583 VIRARVVTANNVP
+583 VIRARVVTANNIP

-624 EFITDAVKDKQLY
+624 EFITDAVENDKLY
-637 APINVQNQTEN
+637 TPIKTSDNDPTQTVAP
-648 ERGTLQNS
+648 L
-656 VQQSVQISEQTIAP
+656 
-670 MSILDTAASLL
+670 SILDTAASLL

-710 QGPSPYFYFL
+710 KGPSPYFYFL
-720 FEPAVLSAAP
+720 FEPEVLAAAP
-730 QIQFATAHVAADDI
+730 QIQFATAHVTAEDI
-744 PDLQGKLVRQFPAV
+744 PKLQGQLVREFPAV
-758 TTIDGTAIAQQIQ
+758 TTIDGTAIAEQVQ

-798 SLLSTSQDRMQE
+798 SLLSTSQDRMKD

-859 NLQFSVPWASLG
+859 NLRFSVPWVSLG
-871 IGGVTLVAL
+871 VGGAVLVVL

>member
-1 MNNLMSN
+1 MDNMDNESN
-8 KQKDNHSPN
+8 DSRGIISQ
-17 NTTDTSMAKESDY
+17 
-30 TGGAMQHLF
+30 LF
-39 KRILGLQGL
+39 NRLLISKNL

-60 WVYPLLFLLT
+60 WIYPVLFLIT
-70 LTLSLATYL
+70 LVLSLATYL
-79 TLDSVQ
+79 TLDSIQ
-85 QSVNTYIND
+85 QSVDTYIND

-113 SEVLAQVKTIADT
+113 SEVLAQVETVADT
-126 QTVYD
+126 QIVYD
-131 YQFTAMVVTDEQT
+131 YQFSAMVVTDKQT
-144 LLTSVKAVS
+144 LLASVKAVS
-153 PAYPLYGEA
+153 PAYPLYGDA

-170 WEQLTS
+170 WTQLS
-176 NNVVVAPEV
+176 AANVVVAPEV
-185 LNGLN
+185 LNSLN
-190 ANIGDQITIGDAE
+190 ATVGDQITIGDAE
-203 FTISDVLTK
+203 FMISDVLTK

-223 GGRVLMQQDALA
+223 GGRVLMHQDALE
-235 ATNLLGER
+235 ATNLLGQR
-243 SRINYRIEL
+243 SRVNYRIEL

-270 TNYPDI
+270 NNYPDI

-329 AIRLALGEPLGSLKR
+329 AIRLALGEPLKSLKR

-357 CIAAIIVS
+357 CIAAVIVS
-365 FGLLKVGQPYLGAIL
+365 FGLLKVGQPYLIAIL

-424 SQGASQ
+424 NQGASANS
-430 QVQNLPW
+430 QNLPW
-437 YQRLPL
+437 YRRLPL

-449 LTGLYAFFAYE
+449 LVGLYAFFAYE
-460 VSSFKLG
+460 VHSLILG

-473 LIGFVAIFWLL
+473 LTTFVAIFWLL
-484 ARAWLW
+484 ARGWLW
-490 LLAKLATNSNISWM
+490 LLTKFAKHSNISWM

-541 SINTQFVN
+541 SINAQFIS

-564 SDQHDEIDNII
+564 SDQHDEINNII
-575 GAPVSYYP
+575 AAPVSYYP
-583 VIRARVVTANNVP
+583 VIRARVVTANDVP

-604 GFDDPARV
+604 GFDDPTRV

-624 EFITDAVKDKQLY
+624 EFITDAVENDKLY
-637 APINVQNQTEN
+637 APIKTTANDPAQT
-648 ERGTLQNS
+648 
-656 VQQSVQISEQTIAP
+656 VAP
-670 MSILDTAASLL
+670 LSILDTAASLL

-710 QGPSPYFYFL
+710 KGPSPYFYFL
-720 FEPAVLSAAP
+720 FEPAVLAAAP
-730 QIQFATAHVAADDI
+730 QIQFATAHVAAEDI
-744 PDLQGKLVRQFPAV
+744 PKLQGQLVREFPAV
-758 TTIDGTAIAQQIQ
+758 TTIDGTAIAQQVQ

-798 SLLSTSQDRMQE
+798 SLLSTSQDRMKD

-859 NLQFSVPWASLG
+859 NLRFSVPWASLA
-871 IGGVTLVAL
+871 IGGALLIAL

>member
-1 MNNLMSN
+1 MNSKPTDN
-8 KQKDNHSPN
+8 KSPD
-17 NTTDTSMAKESDY
+17 TEKTDTSMHQESSY
-30 TGGAMQHLF
+30 PSGILSQLF
-39 KRILGLQGL
+39 TRTLGFQTL
-48 GAQALSRSWWQR
+48 GSQALSRSWWQR
-60 WVYPLLFLLT
+60 WVYPVLFLLT

-85 QSVNTYIND
+85 QSVDSYIND

-113 SEVLAQVKTIADT
+113 SEVLSQVETIPNT

-131 YQFTAMVVTDEQT
+131 YQFSAMLVNDEQT
-144 LLTSVKAVS
+144 LLASVKAVS
-153 PAYPLYGEA
+153 PSYPLYGTA

-170 WEQLTS
+170 WDQLTS
-176 NNVVVAPEV
+176 DSVIVAPEV
-185 LNGLN
+185 LSSLQ
-190 ANIGDQITIGDAE
+190 ADVGDRITIGDAQ

-218 TAFGF
+218 TTFGF
-223 GGRVLMQQDALA
+223 GGRVLMKQDALA
-235 ATNLLGER
+235 ATNLLGQR
-243 SRINYRIEL
+243 SRINYRIEM
-252 AGEPELMAEQY
+252 AGDPELITTQREQ
-263 DKLTQIL
+263 LTDIL

-315 GVITAFVTKQQSSN
+315 GVISAFVSKQQSNN
-329 AIRLALGEPLGSLKR
+329 AIRVALGEPLGSLKR

-351 VTTIIA
+351 VTTVIA
-357 CIAAIIVS
+357 CVAAVALS
-365 FGLLKVGQPYLGAIL
+365 LGLLKIGQPYLVAIL

-388 NPISAIKTIIIALVL
+388 NPISAIKTIVIALAL
-403 TLLIAQRGLSTLSTT
+403 TLLIAQRGLSALNTT

-424 SQGASQ
+424 NQGASTQ
-430 QVQNLPW
+430 TQSLPW
-437 YQRLPL
+437 YRRVPL
-443 LWYGLM
+443 LWYGLV
-449 LTGLYAFFAYE
+449 LAGLYAFFAYE
-460 VSSFKLG
+460 VGSLSLG
-467 AQLLIG
+467 AQLLGG

-484 ARAWLW
+484 ARGWLW
-490 LLAKLATNSNISWM
+490 LLNKLASNTKVSWM

-541 SINTQFVN
+541 SINAQFIN
-549 AYPEDAPNLFLLDIQ
+549 AYPEDAPNLFLLDVQ
-564 SDQHDEIDNII
+564 SDQHDDIDTII
-575 GAPVSYYP
+575 EAPVTYYP
-583 VIRARVVTANNVP
+583 VIRARVETANDVAAK
-596 VQDIEPAD
+596 DIEPAD
-604 GFDDPARV
+604 GFDDPTRV

-624 EFITDAVKDKQLY
+624 EYITESLTDDALY
-637 APINVQNQTEN
+637 TSIDATN
-648 ERGTLQNS
+648 E
-656 VQQSVQISEQTIAP
+656 QIKP
-670 MSILDTAASLL
+670 LSILDTAASML

-698 VGQITSIRSRYE
+698 IGQITSIRTRYE
-710 QGPSPYFYFL
+710 RGPSPYFYFL
-720 FEPAVLSAAP
+720 FEPSVLSAAP
-730 QIQFATAHVAADDI
+730 QIQFATAHVSEDAI
-744 PDLQGKLVRQFPAV
+744 PELQGKLVREFPAV
-758 TTIDGTAIAQQIQ
+758 TTIDGTAIAKQIQ

-792 IMVLIS
+792 VMVLIS
-798 SLLSTSQDRMQE
+798 SLLSTSQDRMKD

-830 ELGILGISAA
+830 ELGVLGISAA
-840 LFAVI
+840 TFAVV
-845 IANIGAWAA
+845 IASVGAWAA

-859 NLQFSVPWASLG
+859 NLQFSVPWTSLA
-871 IGGVTLVAL
+871 IGGAALIVL

-904 I
+904 V

>member
-1 MNNLMSN
+1 MD
-8 KQKDNHSPN
+8 QKSMDNMDNES
-17 NTTDTSMAKESDY
+17 TDSRGIIS
-30 TGGAMQHLF
+30 QLF
-39 KRILGLQGL
+39 NRLLISKNL

-60 WVYPLLFLLT
+60 WIYPVLFLIT
-70 LTLSLATYL
+70 LVLSLATYL
-79 TLDSVQ
+79 TLDSIQ
-85 QSVNTYIND
+85 QSVDTYIND

-113 SEVLAQVKTIADT
+113 SEILAQVETVADT
-126 QTVYD
+126 QIVYD
-131 YQFTAMVVTDEQT
+131 YQFSAMVVTDEQT
-144 LLTSVKAVS
+144 LLASVKAVS

-170 WEQLTS
+170 WQQLS
-176 NNVVVAPEV
+176 AANVVVAPEV
-185 LNGLN
+185 LNSLN
-190 ANIGDQITIGDAE
+190 ASVGDQITIGDAE
-203 FTISDVLTK
+203 FIISDVLTK

-223 GGRVLMQQDALA
+223 GGRVLMHQDALA
-235 ATNLLGER
+235 ATNLLGQR

-252 AGEPELMAEQY
+252 AGAPELMAVQR

-270 TNYPDI
+270 NNYPDI
-276 ELSDAESADTSV
+276 ELSDAESADTSI

-329 AIRLALGEPLGSLKR
+329 AIRLALGEPLKSLKR

-357 CIAAIIVS
+357 CVAAVIVS
-365 FGLLKVGQPYLGAIL
+365 FGLLKVGQPYLIAIL

-403 TLLIAQRGLSTLSTT
+403 TLLIAQRGLSTLSST

-424 SQGASQ
+424 NQGASTNS
-430 QVQNLPW
+430 QNLPW
-437 YQRLPL
+437 YRSLPL

-449 LTGLYAFFAYE
+449 LVGLYVFFAYE
-460 VSSFKLG
+460 VNSLLLG

-473 LIGFVAIFWLL
+473 LTAFVAIFWLL
-484 ARAWLW
+484 ARGWLW
-490 LLAKLATNSNISWM
+490 LLTKFAKHSNISWM

-541 SINTQFVN
+541 SINAQFIN
-549 AYPEDAPNLFLLDIQ
+549 TYPEDAPNLFLLDIQ
-564 SDQHDEIDNII
+564 SDQHDEINNII
-575 GAPVSYYP
+575 TAPVSYYP
-583 VIRARVVTANNVP
+583 VIRARVVTANNIP

-624 EFITDAVKDKQLY
+624 EFITDAVENDKLY
-637 APINVQNQTEN
+637 TPIKTSDNDPAQTVAP
-648 ERGTLQNS
+648 L
-656 VQQSVQISEQTIAP
+656 
-670 MSILDTAASLL
+670 SILDTAASLL

-710 QGPSPYFYFL
+710 KGPSPYFYFL
-720 FEPAVLSAAP
+720 FEPKVLAAAP
-730 QIQFATAHVAADDI
+730 QIQFATAHVTAEDI
-744 PDLQGKLVRQFPAV
+744 PKLQGQLVREFPAV
-758 TTIDGTAIAQQIQ
+758 TTIDGTAIAEQVQ

-798 SLLSTSQDRMQE
+798 SLLSTSQDRMKD

-859 NLQFSVPWASLG
+859 NLRFSVPWTSLG
-871 IGGVTLVAL
+871 MGGVALIGL

>member
-1 MNNLMSN
+1 M
-8 KQKDNHSPN
+8 DNMDNES
-17 NTTDTSMAKESDY
+17 TDSRGIIS
-30 TGGAMQHLF
+30 QLF
-39 KRILGLQGL
+39 NRLLISKNL

-60 WVYPLLFLLT
+60 WIYPVLFLIT
-70 LTLSLATYL
+70 LVLSLATYL
-79 TLDSVQ
+79 TLDSIQ
-85 QSVNTYIND
+85 QSVDTYIND

-113 SEVLAQVKTIADT
+113 SEILAQVETVADT
-126 QTVYD
+126 QIVYD
-131 YQFTAMVVTDEQT
+131 YQFSAMVVTDEQT
-144 LLTSVKAVS
+144 LLASVKAVS

-170 WEQLTS
+170 WQQLS
-176 NNVVVAPEV
+176 AANVVVAPEV
-185 LNGLN
+185 LNSLN
-190 ANIGDQITIGDAE
+190 ASVGDQITIGDAE
-203 FTISDVLTK
+203 FIISDVLTK

-223 GGRVLMQQDALA
+223 GGRVLMHQDALA
-235 ATNLLGER
+235 ATNLLGQR

-252 AGEPELMAEQY
+252 AGAPELMAVQRE
-263 DKLTQIL
+263 KLTQIL
-270 TNYPDI
+270 NNYPDI
-276 ELSDAESADTSV
+276 ELSDAKSADTSV

-329 AIRLALGEPLGSLKR
+329 AIRLALGEPLKSLKR

-357 CIAAIIVS
+357 CVAAVIVS
-365 FGLLKVGQPYLGAIL
+365 FGLLKVGQPYLIAIL

-403 TLLIAQRGLSTLSTT
+403 TLLIAQRGLSTLSST

-424 SQGASQ
+424 NQGASTNS
-430 QVQNLPW
+430 QNLPW
-437 YQRLPL
+437 YRSLPL

-449 LTGLYAFFAYE
+449 LVGLYVFFAYE
-460 VSSFKLG
+460 VNSLLLG

-473 LIGFVAIFWLL
+473 LTAFVAIFWLL
-484 ARAWLW
+484 ARGWLW
-490 LLAKLATNSNISWM
+490 LLTKFAKHSNISWM

-541 SINTQFVN
+541 SINAQFIN

-564 SDQHDEIDNII
+564 SDQHDEINNII
-575 GAPVSYYP
+575 AAPVSYYP
-583 VIRARVVTANNVP
+583 VIRARVVTANNIP

-624 EFITDAVKDKQLY
+624 EFITDAVENDKLY
-637 APINVQNQTEN
+637 APIKTSDNDPAQT
-648 ERGTLQNS
+648 
-656 VQQSVQISEQTIAP
+656 VAP
-670 MSILDTAASLL
+670 LSILDTAASLL

-710 QGPSPYFYFL
+710 KGPSPYFYFL
-720 FEPAVLSAAP
+720 FEPEVLAAAP

-744 PDLQGKLVRQFPAV
+744 PKLQGQLVREFPAV
-758 TTIDGTAIAQQIQ
+758 TTIDGTAIAEQVQ

-798 SLLSTSQDRMQE
+798 SLLSTSQDRMKD

-817 GMQKRDLYMLNIL
+817 GMQKRDLYMLNTL

-859 NLQFSVPWASLG
+859 NLRFSVPWTSLG
-871 IGGVTLVAL
+871 MGGVALIGL

>member
-1 MNNLMSN
+1 MNNLMNN
-8 KQKDNHSPN
+8 KQTEKHLTKDK
-17 NTTDTSMAKESDY
+17 TDTSMAKESDY
-30 TGGAMQHLF
+30 TGGIIYHLF
-39 KRILGLQGL
+39 KGL

-60 WVYPLLFLLT
+60 WIYPVLFLLT

-79 TLDSVQ
+79 TLDSIQ

-107 SKQDWP
+107 SQQDWP
-113 SEVLAQVKTIADT
+113 SEVLTQVATVADAQK
-126 QTVYD
+126 VYD
-131 YQFTAMVVTDEQT
+131 YQFSAMIVTAEQT
-144 LLTSVKAVS
+144 LLARVKAVS
-153 PAYPLYGEA
+153 PAYPLYGDV

-170 WEQLTS
+170 WQQLKPD
-176 NNVVVAPEV
+176 NVIVAPEV
-185 LNGLN
+185 LKSLN
-190 ANIGDQITIGDAE
+190 ASVGDKITIGE
-203 FTISDVLTK
+203 GQFTISDVLTK

-252 AGEPELMAEQY
+252 AGEPKLIEAQH

-315 GVITAFVTKQQSSN
+315 GVITAFVSKQQSSN
-329 AIRLALGEPLGSLKR
+329 AIRLALGEPLSSLKR

-351 VTTIIA
+351 ATTILA
-357 CIAAIIVS
+357 GIAAIIVS
-365 FGLLKVGQPYLGAIL
+365 FGLLKVGQPYLVAIL

-403 TLLIAQRGLSTLSTT
+403 TLLIAQRGLSSLNTT

-424 SQGASQ
+424 SQGASSQ
-430 QVQNLPW
+430 AQNLPW
-437 YQRLPL
+437 YRRLPI
-443 LWYGLM
+443 LWYALM

-460 VSSFKLG
+460 VGSFKLG
-467 AQLLIG
+467 AQLLVG

-490 LLAKLATNSNISWM
+490 LLAKLAMSSNISWM

-541 SINTQFVN
+541 SINTQFIN

-564 SDQHDEIDNII
+564 SDQHDEINNII
-575 GAPVSYYP
+575 EAPVSYYP
-583 VIRARVVTANNVP
+583 VIRARVVTANNVL
-596 VQDIEPAD
+596 VQDIEPAE
-604 GFDDPARV
+604 GFDDPTRV
-612 FNLSYADTVMDT
+612 FNLSYSDTVMET
-624 EFITDAVKDKQLY
+624 ELITDAVANNQLY
-637 APINVQNQTEN
+637 APIETESKN
-648 ERGTLQNS
+648 PGQ
-656 VQQSVQISEQTIAP
+656 VVAP
-670 MSILDTAASLL
+670 LSILDTAASLL
-681 NVGMGDQVR
+681 NVGIGDQVR

-720 FEPAVLSAAP
+720 FEPSVLSVAP

-744 PDLQGKLVRQFPAV
+744 PDLQGQLVRAFPAV
-758 TTIDGTAIAQQIQ
+758 TTIDGTAIAQQVQ
-771 ELVVQMSR
+771 ELVAQMSR

-830 ELGILGISAA
+830 ELGLLGLSAA
-840 LFAVI
+840 AFAVI
-845 IANIGAWAA
+845 IASVGAWAA

-859 NLQFSVPWASLG
+859 NLRFSVPWTSLS
-871 IGGVTLVAL
+871 IGGAALVVL

>member
-1 MNNLMSN
+1 MNSKPTDN
-8 KQKDNHSPN
+8 KSPD
-17 NTTDTSMAKESDY
+17 TKKTATSMHQESSY
-30 TGGAMQHLF
+30 PSGILSQLF
-39 KRILGLQGL
+39 TRTLGFQTL
-48 GAQALSRSWWQR
+48 GSQALSRSWWQR
-60 WVYPLLFLLT
+60 WVYPVLFLLT

-85 QSVNTYIND
+85 QSVDSYIND

-113 SEVLAQVKTIADT
+113 SEVLSQVETIPNT

-131 YQFTAMVVTDEQT
+131 YQFSAMLVNDEQT
-144 LLTSVKAVS
+144 LLASVKAVS
-153 PAYPLYGEA
+153 PSYPLYGTA

-170 WEQLTS
+170 WDQLTS
-176 NNVVVAPEV
+176 DSVIVAPEV
-185 LNGLN
+185 LSSLQ
-190 ANIGDQITIGDAE
+190 ADVGDRITIGDAQ

-218 TAFGF
+218 TTFGF
-223 GGRVLMQQDALA
+223 GGRVLMKQDALA
-235 ATNLLGER
+235 ATNLLGQR
-243 SRINYRIEL
+243 SRINYRIEM
-252 AGEPELMAEQY
+252 AGDPELITTQREQ
-263 DKLTQIL
+263 LTDIL

-315 GVITAFVTKQQSSN
+315 GVISAFVSKQQSNN
-329 AIRLALGEPLGSLKR
+329 AIRVALGEPLGSLKR

-351 VTTIIA
+351 VTTVIA
-357 CIAAIIVS
+357 CVAAVALS
-365 FGLLKVGQPYLGAIL
+365 LGLLKIGQPYLVAIL

-388 NPISAIKTIIIALVL
+388 NPISAIKTIVIALAL
-403 TLLIAQRGLSTLSTT
+403 TLLIAQRGLSALNTT

-424 SQGASQ
+424 NQGASTQ
-430 QVQNLPW
+430 TQSLPW
-437 YQRLPL
+437 YRRVPL
-443 LWYGLM
+443 LWYGLV
-449 LTGLYAFFAYE
+449 LAGLYAFFAYE
-460 VSSFKLG
+460 VGSLSLG
-467 AQLLIG
+467 AQLLGG

-484 ARAWLW
+484 ARGWLW
-490 LLAKLATNSNISWM
+490 LLNKLASNTKVSWM

-541 SINTQFVN
+541 SINAQFIN
-549 AYPEDAPNLFLLDIQ
+549 AYPEDAPNLFLLDVQ
-564 SDQHDEIDNII
+564 SDQHDDIDTII
-575 GAPVSYYP
+575 EAPVTYYP
-583 VIRARVVTANNVP
+583 VIRARVETANDVAAK
-596 VQDIEPAD
+596 DIEPAD
-604 GFDDPARV
+604 GFDDPTRV

-624 EFITDAVKDKQLY
+624 EYITESLTDDALY
-637 APINVQNQTEN
+637 TSIDATN
-648 ERGTLQNS
+648 E
-656 VQQSVQISEQTIAP
+656 QIKP
-670 MSILDTAASLL
+670 LSILDTAASML

-698 VGQITSIRSRYE
+698 IGQITSIRTRYE
-710 QGPSPYFYFL
+710 RGPSPYFYFL
-720 FEPAVLSAAP
+720 FEPSVLSAAP
-730 QIQFATAHVAADDI
+730 QIQFATAHVSEDAI
-744 PDLQGKLVRQFPAV
+744 PELQGKLVREFPAV
-758 TTIDGTAIAQQIQ
+758 TTIDGTAIAKQIQ

-792 IMVLIS
+792 VMVLIS
-798 SLLSTSQDRMQE
+798 SLLSTSQDRMKD

-830 ELGILGISAA
+830 ELGVLGISAA
-840 LFAVI
+840 TFAVV
-845 IANIGAWAA
+845 IASVGAWAA

-859 NLQFSVPWASLG
+859 NLQFSVPWTSLA
-871 IGGVTLVAL
+871 IGGAALIVL

-904 I
+904 V

>member
-1 MNNLMSN
+1 MDNMDNESN
-8 KQKDNHSPN
+8 YSSGIISQ
-17 NTTDTSMAKESDY
+17 
-30 TGGAMQHLF
+30 LF
-39 KRILGLQGL
+39 NRTLGT
-48 GAQALSRSWWQR
+48 QALSRSWWQR
-60 WVYPLLFLLT
+60 WIYPLLFLLT

-85 QSVNTYIND
+85 QSVATYIND

-107 SKQDWP
+107 SKQEWP
-113 SEVLAQVKTIADT
+113 SEVLTQVETVAET
-126 QTVYD
+126 QIVYD
-131 YQFTAMVVTDEQT
+131 YQFSAMVVTDEQT
-144 LLTSVKAVS
+144 LLASVKAVS

-170 WEQLTS
+170 WQQL
-176 NNVVVAPEV
+176 NAENVVVAPEV
-185 LNGLN
+185 LNSLN
-190 ANIGDQITIGDAE
+190 ASVGDQITIGDAE

-223 GGRVLMQQDALA
+223 GGRVLMHQDALE
-235 ATNLLGER
+235 ATNLLGQR

-252 AGEPELMAEQY
+252 AGEQELIAVQR

-329 AIRLALGEPLGSLKR
+329 AIRLALGEPLKSLKR

-357 CIAAIIVS
+357 CIAAVIVS
-365 FGLLKVGQPYLGAIL
+365 FGLLKVGQPYLIAIL

-424 SQGASQ
+424 SQGASTNS
-430 QVQNLPW
+430 QNIPW

-449 LTGLYAFFAYE
+449 LIGLYAFFAYE
-460 VSSFKLG
+460 VNSLILG
-467 AQLLIG
+467 AKLLIG
-473 LIGFVAIFWLL
+473 LTAFVAIFWLL
-484 ARAWLW
+484 ARGWLW
-490 LLAKLATNSNISWM
+490 LLTKFAKHSNISWM

-541 SINTQFVN
+541 SINAQFIN

-564 SDQHDEIDNII
+564 SDQHDEINNII
-575 GAPVSYYP
+575 AAPVSYYP
-583 VIRARVVTANNVP
+583 VIRARVVTANDVP

-604 GFDDPARV
+604 GFDEPTRV

-624 EFITDAVKDKQLY
+624 EFITDSLAKDSLY
-637 APINVQNQTEN
+637 APIKAADNEPAQT
-648 ERGTLQNS
+648 
-656 VQQSVQISEQTIAP
+656 VAP
-670 MSILDTAASLL
+670 LSILDTAASLL

-710 QGPSPYFYFL
+710 KGPSPYFYFL
-720 FEPAVLSAAP
+720 FEPDVLAAAP
-730 QIQFATAHVAADDI
+730 QIQFATAHVAAEEI
-744 PDLQGKLVRQFPAV
+744 PKLQGQLVRDFPAV
-758 TTIDGTAIAQQIQ
+758 TTIDGTAIAEQIQ
-771 ELVVQMSR
+771 GLVTQMSR

-830 ELGILGISAA
+830 EIGVLGVSAA
-840 LFAVI
+840 VFAMT
-845 IANIGAWAA
+845 IASVGAWFA

-859 NLQFSVPWASLG
+859 NLRFSVPWVNLG
-871 IGGVTLVAL
+871 IGGALLIAL

>member
-1 MNNLMSN
+1 MDNMDNESN
-8 KQKDNHSPN
+8 DSRGIISQ
-17 NTTDTSMAKESDY
+17 
-30 TGGAMQHLF
+30 LF
-39 KRILGLQGL
+39 NRLLISKNL

-60 WVYPLLFLLT
+60 WIYPVLFLIT
-70 LTLSLATYL
+70 LVLSLATYL
-79 TLDSVQ
+79 TLDSIQ
-85 QSVNTYIND
+85 QSVDTYIND

-113 SEVLAQVKTIADT
+113 SEILAQVETVADT
-126 QTVYD
+126 QIVYD
-131 YQFTAMVVTDEQT
+131 YQFSAMVVTDEQT
-144 LLTSVKAVS
+144 LLASVKAVS

-170 WEQLTS
+170 WQQLS
-176 NNVVVAPEV
+176 AANVVVAPEV
-185 LNGLN
+185 LNSLN
-190 ANIGDQITIGDAE
+190 ASVGDQITIGDAE
-203 FTISDVLTK
+203 FIISDVLTK

-223 GGRVLMQQDALA
+223 GGRVLMHQDALA
-235 ATNLLGER
+235 ATNLLGQR

-252 AGEPELMAEQY
+252 AGAPELMAVQR

-270 TNYPDI
+270 NNYPDI
-276 ELSDAESADTSV
+276 ELSDAKSADTSV

-329 AIRLALGEPLGSLKR
+329 AIRLALGEPLKSLKR

-357 CIAAIIVS
+357 CVAAVIVS
-365 FGLLKVGQPYLGAIL
+365 FGLLKVGQPYLIAIL

-403 TLLIAQRGLSTLSTT
+403 TLLIAQRGLSTLSST

-424 SQGASQ
+424 NQGASTNS
-430 QVQNLPW
+430 QNLPW
-437 YQRLPL
+437 YRSLPL

-449 LTGLYAFFAYE
+449 LVGLYVFFAYE
-460 VSSFKLG
+460 VNSLLLG

-473 LIGFVAIFWLL
+473 LTAFVAIFWLL
-484 ARAWLW
+484 ARGWLW
-490 LLAKLATNSNISWM
+490 LLTKFAKHSNISWM

-541 SINTQFVN
+541 SINAQFIN

-564 SDQHDEIDNII
+564 SDQHDEINNII
-575 GAPVSYYP
+575 AAPVSYYP
-583 VIRARVVTANNVP
+583 VIRARVVTANNIP

-624 EFITDAVKDKQLY
+624 EFITDAVENDKLY
-637 APINVQNQTEN
+637 TPIKTSDNDPAQTVAP
-648 ERGTLQNS
+648 L
-656 VQQSVQISEQTIAP
+656 
-670 MSILDTAASLL
+670 SILDTAASLL

-710 QGPSPYFYFL
+710 KGPSPYFYFL
-720 FEPAVLSAAP
+720 FEPEVLAAAP

-744 PDLQGKLVRQFPAV
+744 PKLQGQLVREFPAV
-758 TTIDGTAIAQQIQ
+758 TTIDGTAIAQQVQ

-798 SLLSTSQDRMQE
+798 SLLSTSQDRMKD

-830 ELGILGISAA
+830 ELSILGISAA

-859 NLQFSVPWASLG
+859 NLRFSVPWTSLA
-871 IGGVTLVAL
+871 IGGVALVVL

>member
-1 MNNLMSN
+1 MNSKPTDN
-8 KQKDNHSPN
+8 KSPD
-17 NTTDTSMAKESDY
+17 TKKTATSMHQESSY
-30 TGGAMQHLF
+30 PSGILSQLF
-39 KRILGLQGL
+39 TRTLGFQTL
-48 GAQALSRSWWQR
+48 GSQALSRSWWQR
-60 WVYPLLFLLT
+60 WVYPVLFLLT

-85 QSVNTYIND
+85 QSVDSYIND

-113 SEVLAQVKTIADT
+113 SEVLSQVETIPNT

-131 YQFTAMVVTDEQT
+131 YQFSAMLVNDEQT
-144 LLTSVKAVS
+144 LLASVKAVS
-153 PAYPLYGEA
+153 PSYPLYGTA

-170 WEQLTS
+170 WDQLTS
-176 NNVVVAPEV
+176 DSVIVAPEV
-185 LNGLN
+185 LSSLQ
-190 ANIGDQITIGDAE
+190 ADVGDRITIGDAQ

-218 TAFGF
+218 TTFGF
-223 GGRVLMQQDALA
+223 GGRVLMKQDALPS
-235 ATNLLGER
+235 TNLLGQR
-243 SRINYRIEL
+243 SRINYRIEM
-252 AGEPELMAEQY
+252 AGDPELITTQR
-263 DKLTQIL
+263 DKLTDIL

-315 GVITAFVTKQQSSN
+315 GVISAFVSKQQSNN

-351 VTTIIA
+351 VTTVIA
-357 CIAAIIVS
+357 CIAAVTLS
-365 FGLLKVGQPYLGAIL
+365 LGLLKIGQPYLVAIL

-388 NPISAIKTIIIALVL
+388 NPISAIKTIVIALAL
-403 TLLIAQRGLSTLSTT
+403 TLLIAQRGLSALNTT

-424 SQGASQ
+424 NQGASTQ
-430 QVQNLPW
+430 TQSLPW
-437 YQRLPL
+437 YRRVPL
-443 LWYGLM
+443 LWYGLV
-449 LTGLYAFFAYE
+449 LAGLYAFFAYE
-460 VSSFKLG
+460 VGSLSLG
-467 AQLLIG
+467 AQLLGG

-484 ARAWLW
+484 ARGWLW
-490 LLAKLATNSNISWM
+490 LLNKLASNTKVSWM
-504 QRIAIHNLA
+504 QRISIHNLA

-541 SINTQFVN
+541 SINAQFIN
-549 AYPEDAPNLFLLDIQ
+549 AYPEDAPNLFLLDVQ
-564 SDQHDEIDNII
+564 SDQHDDIDAFIE
-575 GAPVSYYP
+575 APVTYYP
-583 VIRARVVTANNVP
+583 VIRARVETANDVAAK
-596 VQDIEPAD
+596 DIEPAD
-604 GFDDPARV
+604 GFDDPTRV
-612 FNLSYADTVMDT
+612 FNLSYADTVMET
-624 EFITDAVKDKQLY
+624 EYITESLTDDALY
-637 APINVQNQTEN
+637 TPIDATN
-648 ERGTLQNS
+648 E
-656 VQQSVQISEQTIAP
+656 QIKP
-670 MSILDTAASLL
+670 LSILDTAASML

-698 VGQITSIRSRYE
+698 IGQITSIRTRYE
-710 QGPSPYFYFL
+710 RGPSPYFYFL
-720 FEPAVLSAAP
+720 FEPSVLSAAP
-730 QIQFATAHVAADDI
+730 QIQFATAHVSEDAI
-744 PDLQGKLVRQFPAV
+744 PELQGKLVREFPAV
-758 TTIDGTAIAQQIQ
+758 TTIDGTAIAKQIQ

-792 IMVLIS
+792 VMVLIS
-798 SLLSTSQDRMQE
+798 SLLSTSQDRMKD

-830 ELGILGISAA
+830 ELGVLGISAA
-840 LFAVI
+840 TFAVV
-845 IANIGAWAA
+845 IASVGAWAA

-859 NLQFSVPWASLG
+859 NLQFSVPWTSLA
-871 IGGVTLVAL
+871 IGGAALIVL

>member
-1 MNNLMSN
+1 MD
-8 KQKDNHSPN
+8 QKSMDNMDNES
-17 NTTDTSMAKESDY
+17 TDSRGIIS
-30 TGGAMQHLF
+30 QLF
-39 KRILGLQGL
+39 NRLLISKNL

-60 WVYPLLFLLT
+60 WIYPILFLIT
-70 LTLSLATYL
+70 LVLSLATYL
-79 TLDSVQ
+79 TLDSIQ
-85 QSVNTYIND
+85 QSVDTYIND

-113 SEVLAQVKTIADT
+113 SEILAQVETVADT
-126 QTVYD
+126 QIVYD
-131 YQFTAMVVTDEQT
+131 YQFSAMVVTDEQT
-144 LLTSVKAVS
+144 LLASVKAVS

-170 WEQLTS
+170 WQQLS
-176 NNVVVAPEV
+176 AANVVVAPEV
-185 LNGLN
+185 LNSLN
-190 ANIGDQITIGDAE
+190 ASVGDQITIGDAE
-203 FTISDVLTK
+203 FIISDVLTK

-223 GGRVLMQQDALA
+223 GGRVLMHQDALA
-235 ATNLLGER
+235 ATNLLGQR

-252 AGEPELMAEQY
+252 AGNPELMAVQR

-270 TNYPDI
+270 NNYPDI
-276 ELSDAESADTSV
+276 ELSDAKSADTSV

-329 AIRLALGEPLGSLKR
+329 AIRLALGEPLKSLKR

-357 CIAAIIVS
+357 CVAAVIVS
-365 FGLLKVGQPYLGAIL
+365 FGLLKVGQPYLIAIL

-403 TLLIAQRGLSTLSTT
+403 TLLIAQRGLSTLSST

-424 SQGASQ
+424 NQGASTNS
-430 QVQNLPW
+430 QNLPW
-437 YQRLPL
+437 YRSLPL

-449 LTGLYAFFAYE
+449 LVGLYVFFAYE
-460 VSSFKLG
+460 VNSLLLG

-473 LIGFVAIFWLL
+473 LTAFVAIFWLL
-484 ARAWLW
+484 ARGWLW
-490 LLAKLATNSNISWM
+490 LLTKFAKHSNISWM

-541 SINTQFVN
+541 SINAQFIN

-564 SDQHDEIDNII
+564 SDQHDEINNII
-575 GAPVSYYP
+575 AAPVSYYP
-583 VIRARVVTANNVP
+583 VIRARVVTANNIP

-624 EFITDAVKDKQLY
+624 EFITDAVENDKLY
-637 APINVQNQTEN
+637 APIKTSDNDPAQT
-648 ERGTLQNS
+648 
-656 VQQSVQISEQTIAP
+656 VAP
-670 MSILDTAASLL
+670 LSILDTAASLL

-710 QGPSPYFYFL
+710 KGPSPYFYFL
-720 FEPAVLSAAP
+720 FEPEVLAAAP

-744 PDLQGKLVRQFPAV
+744 PKLQGQLVREFPAV
-758 TTIDGTAIAQQIQ
+758 TTIDGTAIAQQVQ

-798 SLLSTSQDRMQE
+798 SLLSTSQDRMKD

-830 ELGILGISAA
+830 ELSILGISAA

-859 NLQFSVPWASLG
+859 NLRFSVPWVSLG
-871 IGGVTLVAL
+871 VGGAVLVAL

>member
-1 MNNLMSN
+1 MD
-8 KQKDNHSPN
+8 QKSMDNMDNES
-17 NTTDTSMAKESDY
+17 TDSRGIIS
-30 TGGAMQHLF
+30 QLF
-39 KRILGLQGL
+39 NRLLISKNL

-60 WVYPLLFLLT
+60 WIYPVLFLIT
-70 LTLSLATYL
+70 LVLSLATYL
-79 TLDSVQ
+79 TLDSIQ
-85 QSVNTYIND
+85 QSVDTYIND

-113 SEVLAQVKTIADT
+113 SEILAQVETVADT
-126 QTVYD
+126 QIVYD
-131 YQFTAMVVTDEQT
+131 YQFSAMVVTDEQT
-144 LLTSVKAVS
+144 LLASVKAVS

-170 WEQLTS
+170 WQQLS
-176 NNVVVAPEV
+176 AANVVVAPEV
-185 LNGLN
+185 LNSLN
-190 ANIGDQITIGDAE
+190 ASVGDQITIGDAE
-203 FTISDVLTK
+203 FIISDVLTK

-223 GGRVLMQQDALA
+223 GGRVLMHQDALA
-235 ATNLLGER
+235 ATNLLGQR

-252 AGEPELMAEQY
+252 AGAPELMAVQR

-270 TNYPDI
+270 NNYPDI
-276 ELSDAESADTSV
+276 ELSDAKSADTSV

-329 AIRLALGEPLGSLKR
+329 AIRLALGEPLKSLKR

-357 CIAAIIVS
+357 CVAAVIVS
-365 FGLLKVGQPYLGAIL
+365 FGLLKVGQPYLIAIL

-403 TLLIAQRGLSTLSTT
+403 TLLIAQRGLSTLSST

-424 SQGASQ
+424 NQGASTNS
-430 QVQNLPW
+430 QNLPW
-437 YQRLPL
+437 YRSLPL

-449 LTGLYAFFAYE
+449 LVGLYVFFAYE
-460 VSSFKLG
+460 VNSLLLG

-473 LIGFVAIFWLL
+473 LTAFVAIFWLL
-484 ARAWLW
+484 ARGWLW
-490 LLAKLATNSNISWM
+490 LLTKFAKHSNISWM

-541 SINTQFVN
+541 SINAQFIN

-564 SDQHDEIDNII
+564 SDQHDEINNII
-575 GAPVSYYP
+575 AAPVSYYP
-583 VIRARVVTANNVP
+583 VIRARVVTANNIP

-624 EFITDAVKDKQLY
+624 EFITDAVENDKLY
-637 APINVQNQTEN
+637 APIKTSDNDPAQT
-648 ERGTLQNS
+648 
-656 VQQSVQISEQTIAP
+656 VAP
-670 MSILDTAASLL
+670 LSILDTAASLL

-710 QGPSPYFYFL
+710 KGPSPYFYFL
-720 FEPAVLSAAP
+720 FEPEVLAAAP

-744 PDLQGKLVRQFPAV
+744 PKLQGQLVREFPAV
-758 TTIDGTAIAQQIQ
+758 TTIDGTAIAQQVQ

-798 SLLSTSQDRMQE
+798 SLLSTSQDRMKD

-817 GMQKRDLYMLNIL
+817 GMQKRDLYMLNTL

-859 NLQFSVPWASLG
+859 NLRFSVPWTSLG
-871 IGGVTLVAL
+871 MGGVALIGL